1 MAYLDLDALFT
12 YHAPRGDQAERYDKL
27 RAAARAY
34 AQAVVDL
41 TPESA
46 EQTLAVRAIHVA
58 SMHANSA
65 IAVNEVDA

>member
-12 YHAPRGDQAERYDKL
+12 YHAPSGDQAERYDKL

-65 IAVNEVDA
+65 IALNEVDA